1 MADIKKIEDT
11 LNAALA
17 TSGQA
22 LGGEINTDEDDMFA
36 EMMAEAEADA
46 EVEFEFE

>member
-11 LNAALA
+11 LNAAIA

-22 LGGEINTDEDDMFA
+22 LGGEIDTDADDMFA
-36 EMMAEAEADA
+36 EMMAEADA
-46 EVEFEFE
+46 EVAVEFE